1 MKIFVEKENRMKQM
15 KFKGTTL
22 ILLKK
27 LKINPEEVIVVKNN
41 ELVGLDENLV
51 DKDSIKILSV
61 VSGG

>member
-1 MKIFVEKENRMKQM
+1 MKVFVEKKNRTKAIL
-15 KFKGTTL
+15 FKGTVL

-51 DKDSIKILSV
+51 DKDNIKILSV